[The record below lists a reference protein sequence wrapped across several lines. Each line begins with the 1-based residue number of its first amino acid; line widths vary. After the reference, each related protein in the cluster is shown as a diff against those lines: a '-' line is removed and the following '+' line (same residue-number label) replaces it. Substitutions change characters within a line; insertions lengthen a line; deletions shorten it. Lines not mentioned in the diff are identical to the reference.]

1 MRQEHAG
8 LCHDALDA
16 GAVVLDGEDVLA
28 LPCKEFDIK
37 VR

>member
-1 MRQEHAG
+1 MMRSMQAPG
-8 LCHDALDA
+8 KMVA

-28 LPCKEFDIK
+28 LPGKEFDIK